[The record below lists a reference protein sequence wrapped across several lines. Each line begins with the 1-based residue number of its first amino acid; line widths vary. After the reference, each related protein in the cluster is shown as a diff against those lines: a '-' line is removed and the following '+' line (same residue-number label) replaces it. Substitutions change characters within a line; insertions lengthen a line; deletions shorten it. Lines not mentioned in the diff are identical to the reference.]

1 MVKCL
6 LRILTAALFVM
17 MAWSCADDR
26 QRGRMPGVDIVSRLS
41 GTMADGRYSEVL
53 SIADTLLLMPEDSVS
68 AEARKIARGYKALAY
83 IMSNNLDSAENYVA
97 ELTGML
103 KTDSGSHYNTVIGYT
118 ALGIYAIKKRTGLF
132 KGNRWVPQGYGS
144 VCKIQWHC
152 ESGCKSV

>member
-41 GTMADGRYSEVL
+41 GTMADGRYSEAL

-68 AEARKIARGYKALAY
+68 AEARKIPVVIRHWLTSCPIIWTLRR
-83 IMSNNLDSAENYVA
+83 IMWPS
-97 ELTGML
+97 
-103 KTDSGSHYNTVIGYT
+103 
-118 ALGIYAIKKRTGLF
+118 
-132 KGNRWVPQGYGS
+132 
-144 VCKIQWHC
+144 
-152 ESGCKSV
+152 